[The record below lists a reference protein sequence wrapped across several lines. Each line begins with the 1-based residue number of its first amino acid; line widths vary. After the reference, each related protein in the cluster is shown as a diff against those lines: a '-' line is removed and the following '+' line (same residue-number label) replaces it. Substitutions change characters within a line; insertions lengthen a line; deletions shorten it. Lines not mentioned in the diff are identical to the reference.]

1 MNPASQPP
9 TPSRTLKA
17 YSLVT
22 QLVWRLVLISILLF
36 GTTWAVLNWV
46 IVPGIERLRPLLESQ
61 ATKALGVPVR
71 IGRITAVS
79 SGLVPSFELT
89 DVVLLDPQG
98 LPALTLARVAAAVS
112 PRSLWN
118 LGFEQLLIDQP
129 ELDIRRTASGQLL
142 IAGLALSGSATP
154 QDNDATLDWLFSQTE
169 LVVRGGTVRWTDEQR
184 GAPPLALGQVDLVI
198 RNSGRT
204 HAARMDASPPD
215 SWGERFSL
223 RGIFRQPRLSLQNG
237 RWKEWEGQLYA
248 DLPRI
253 DVSTLRQYADLG
265 VDIKQGV
272 GRARVWA
279 QVQRGS
285 ISGATADLSLQAVR
299 ATLGPRLEPLLL
311 DTLSGRLAGEKITDG
326 YEVKTQGLAF
336 QTTGGVRWPG
346 GNARLRH
353 TQARNQSEQGQLQAD
368 NLDLAAL
375 SQIASRLPLG
385 SSTHAALAA
394 YAPQGVVDSLQATWR
409 GPLDQPL
416 AYQAKGRVSQ
426 FQVAAQA
433 AIGSPGV
440 RGARVDFDFSQAGGQ
455 AKLALQNGA
464 LNLPGVF
471 AEPVLPLD
479 LLSGDLKWDIRA
491 QAGGDKLSASLTNL
505 RFANADAQGQL
516 EASWQ
521 TSDPAKAA
529 SRSRFPGVVDIKG
542 SISRADGARIFR
554 YLPLTMRQ
562 NTREYVRDSVVAG
575 TVTDV
580 KFRVKG
586 DATTIASK
594 DSLPGEFLI
603 SGNVKNATFAFAPPS
618 VAAKGAAPWPVLTQ
632 LNGQMSFDHN
642 SLRVTGATGVF
653 SAGVG
658 AAQGLQLVRAEAQIP
673 DLHGPTTVL
682 VSGDIRGS
690 LDEALRVV
698 NTSPLSAMM
707 GDALAQAKGS
717 GPADFRIRL
726 NLPVTNIDRARISG
740 TATLAGNDLHITPGS
755 PPLQKAQGQVVF
767 TESGFALVGVQAG
780 LLGGQARLEGG
791 MRPGTPGATPTTV
804 FKAQG
809 TTTAAGLRQT
819 PQLGIASRLASTA
832 VGSTTYNATLGFFQ
846 GAPEILVTSTLQG
859 MALGLPAPFNKAA
872 DAQLPLRFENTM
884 VRDAPAGAQHDV
896 LLVELGR
903 LAAVRFV
910 RDVSGPQPRVLR
922 GSLGVGLA
930 DNEAAPTPEQGVT
943 ANINLTTVNID
954 AWEALFDQISAEGTG
969 AGGTTAASTA
979 TAIPPSPPLTASA
992 ARASASATQSY
1003 LPTNIAL
1010 RARELSFEGRTLNNL
1025 VIGGSRQG
1033 LIWRANLDATQLN
1046 GYVEYRQSAGGGA
1059 GGLYARLS
1067 RLQLTQTNER
1077 ELDALLDEQPAN
1089 LPALDVVVDDLEL
1102 RGKKLGR
1109 LEIDAVNRGAG
1120 AVAREGGVREWRL
1133 RKLNLTMPEASFT
1146 ATGNW
1151 AAVGP
1156 TATPP
1161 GSAPGTRPLARAS
1174 TEQRRTV
1181 MSFKLDIA
1189 DSGKLLNR
1197 FGMKDVVRGG
1207 KGRMEGQVSWLG
1219 SPTTLDNAS
1228 LNGYF
1233 NINLEAGQFLKADPG
1248 IAKLLGVLSLQSLP
1262 RRLTLD
1268 FRDVFSQGFSF
1279 DFVRGDVTIEQGI
1292 AATNNLQMKGV
1303 NAAVLMDGKADI
1315 ARETQDIKVL
1325 VVPEIDAGT
1334 ASLVAAVI
1342 NPAIGITSFL
1352 AQLFLRRPLIQ
1363 AATQEFQISGSWAD
1377 PKVERADR
1385 KAAPAV
1391 PASTPSPTPEPAR

>member
-1 MNPASQPP
+1 MNQASSPL
-9 TPSRTLKA
+9 PSASRNLKA

-22 QLVWRLVLISILLF
+22 QLIWRLVLIAALLF
-36 GTTWAVLNWV
+36 GVTWAALNWA
-46 IVPGIERLRPLLESQ
+46 IVPGIERLRPVLESQ

-79 SGLVPSFELT
+79 SGLVPSFELS

-98 LPALTLARVAAAVS
+98 QPALKLTRVAAAVS
-112 PRSLWN
+112 PQSLWN

-142 IAGLALSGSATP
+142 IAGLALSGGAQKDDS
-154 QDNDATLDWLFSQTE
+154 ATLDWLFSQSE

-184 GAPPLALGQVDLVI
+184 GAPPLALRQVDLVI
-198 RNSGRT
+198 RNSGRHHT
-204 HAARMDASPPD
+204 ARLDASPPD

-223 RGIFRQPRLSLQNG
+223 RGIFRQPRLSLHSG
-237 RWKEWEGQLYA
+237 RWKEWEGELYA
-248 DLPRI
+248 DLARI
-253 DVSTLRQYADLG
+253 DVSTLRQYADVG
-265 VDIKQGV
+265 VDIAQGT

-285 ISGATADLSLQAVR
+285 IVGATADLSLQAVR

-311 DTLSGRLAGEKITDG
+311 DSLSGRLAGQKIADG
-326 YEVKTQGLAF
+326 FEVETQGLAF

-346 GNARLRH
+346 GNAKLRLTH
-353 TQARNQSEQGQLQAD
+353 PKNQSEQGQLQAD

-375 SQIASRLPLG
+375 SQIASRVPLG
-385 SSTHAALAA
+385 SATHAALTA
-394 YAPQGVVDSLQATWR
+394 YAPQGVVESLQATWR
-409 GPLDQPL
+409 GPLDQPQ

-426 FQVAAQA
+426 LAVAAQA
-433 AIGSPGV
+433 SIGTPGV
-440 RGARVDFDFSQAGGQ
+440 RGARLDFDFSQAGGQ

-464 LNLPGVF
+464 LDLPGVF
-471 AEPVLPLD
+471 DEPVLPLD

-542 SISRADGARIFR
+542 SISRANGARVYR
-554 YLPLTMRQ
+554 YLPLTMPQ
-562 NTREYVRDSVVAG
+562 NTREYVRDSVLAG

-594 DSLPGEFLI
+594 DSQPGEFLI

-618 VAAKGAAPWPVLTQ
+618 VATKSAAPWPVLTQ

-653 SAGVG
+653 SGSAGGV
-658 AAQGLQLVRAEAQIP
+658 QGLQLLRAEAQIP

-682 VSGDIRGS
+682 VSGDMRGP

-707 GDALAQAKGS
+707 GDALAQAKAS
-717 GPADFRIRL
+717 GPADFRVRL
-726 NLPVTNIDRARISG
+726 NLPVTNIDRSKISG
-740 TATLAGNDLHITPGS
+740 TATLAGNDLQITPGS
-755 PPLQKAQGQVVF
+755 PPLQKAQGQVTF
-767 TESGFALVGVQAG
+767 TESGFALVGAQAG

-791 MRPGTPGATPTTV
+791 MRPSTPGATPTTV
-804 FKAQG
+804 FRAQG
-809 TTTAAGLRQT
+809 TTSATGLRQA
-819 PQLGIASRLASTA
+819 PQLGVVSRLASTA
-832 VGSTTYNATLGFFQ
+832 VGSTTYSATLAFFQ
-846 GAPEILVTSTLQG
+846 GTPEIWVSSNLQG

-872 DAQLPLRFENTM
+872 DMPLPLRFENTV
-884 VRDAPAGAQHDV
+884 VRDAPAGAQHD
-896 LLVELGR
+896 LLVVELGR
-903 LAAVRFV
+903 LAAVRYL

-930 DNEAAPTPEQGVT
+930 DNEAAPMAEQGVT
-943 ANINLTTVNID
+943 ANINLATVNID
-954 AWEALFDQISAEGTG
+954 AWETLLDQVSGDGSGT
-969 AGGTTAASTA
+969 AGTTTVTPPTA
-979 TAIPPSPPLTASA
+979 GA
-992 ARASASATQSY
+992 ARATASATQSY
-1003 LPTNIAL
+1003 LPTSIAL

-1033 LIWRANLDATQLN
+1033 LIWRANLDASQLN

-1067 RLQLTQTNER
+1067 RLLLTQSNER

-1109 LEIDAVNRGAG
+1109 LEIEAINRGAG
-1120 AVAREGGVREWRL
+1120 AVARDGGVREWRL

-1151 AAVGP
+1151 AAVGAP
-1156 TATPP
+1156 AVP
-1161 GSAPGTRPLARAS
+1161 PGTRLVPRVGG
-1174 TEQRRTV
+1174 EQRRTV

-1189 DSGKLLNR
+1189 DSGQLLTR

-1228 LNGYF
+1228 LNGNF
-1233 NINLEAGQFLKADPG
+1233 NINLESGQFLKADPG

-1334 ASLVAAVI
+1334 ASLVATVI

-1385 KAAPAV
+1385 KAAPAI
-1391 PASTPSPTPEPAR
+1391 PASPSIPAQELPR

>member
-1 MNPASQPP
+1 MNQAPPSAVPASA
-9 TPSRTLKA
+9 SRALKA
-17 YSLVT
+17 YSLAT
-22 QLVWRLVLISILLF
+22 QIILRLVLAALLLF
-36 GTTWAVLNWV
+36 GLTWAALNWA
-46 IVPGIERLRPLLESQ
+46 IVPGIERLRPVLESQ

-79 SGLVPSFELT
+79 SGLVPSFEMT
-89 DVVLLDPQG
+89 DVLLMDPQG
-98 LPALTLARVAAAVS
+98 KPALQLARVAAAVS
-112 PRSLWN
+112 PQSLWN

-142 IAGLALSGSATP
+142 IAGLALSGGAQTA
-154 QDNDATLDWLFSQTE
+154 DDGTLDWLFSQSE

-184 GAPPLALGQVDLVI
+184 GAPPLALSQVDLVI
-198 RNSGRT
+198 RNTGRR
-204 HAARMDASPPD
+204 HLARLDATPPG

-223 RGIFRQPRLSLQNG
+223 RGIFQQPRLSLRSG

-248 DLPRI
+248 DLARI
-253 DVSTLRQYADLG
+253 DVSALRQYADVG
-265 VDIKQGV
+265 VDIAQGT

-279 QVQRGS
+279 QVQRGA
-285 ISGATADLSLQAVR
+285 IMGATADLSLQAVR
-299 ATLGPRLEPLLL
+299 ATLGQGLEPLLL
-311 DTLSGRLAGEKITDG
+311 DTLSGRLAGQKIADG
-326 YEVKTQGLAF
+326 FEVETQGLAF

-346 GNARLRH
+346 GNAKLRH
-353 TQARNQSEQGQLQAD
+353 THAKNQSEQGQLQAD
-368 NLDLAAL
+368 KLDLAAL
-375 SQIASRLPLG
+375 GQIASRLPLG
-385 SSTHAALAA
+385 SATHAALAA

-426 FQVAAQA
+426 LNVAAQA
-433 AIGSPGV
+433 SIGTPGV
-440 RGARVDFDFSQAGGQ
+440 RGAGVEFDFNQAGGQ
-455 AKLALQNGA
+455 AKLALQKGA
-464 LNLPGVF
+464 LDLPGVF
-471 AEPVLPLD
+471 EEPVLPLD
-479 LLSGDLKWDIRA
+479 LLSGDVKWEIRA
-491 QAGGDKLSASLTNL
+491 QAGGDKLSASITNL

-516 EASWQ
+516 EASWH

-542 SISRADGARIFR
+542 SISRADGARVHR
-554 YLPLTMRQ
+554 YLPLTMPPT
-562 NTREYVRDSVVAG
+562 TRHYVRDSVLAG

-594 DSLPGEFLI
+594 DSLPGEFAI
-603 SGNVKNATFAFAPPS
+603 AGNVRNATFAFAPAT
-618 VAAKGAAPWPVLTQ
+618 VAAKGSAPWPALTQ

-642 SLRVTGATGVF
+642 SMKV
-653 SAGVG
+653 VG
-658 AAQGLQLVRAEAQIP
+658 ASGGFSGAPGLQLLRAEAQIP

-682 VSGDIRGS
+682 VAGDIRGP

-717 GPADFRIRL
+717 GPADFRVRL
-726 NLPVTNIDRARISG
+726 NLPVNTIDRSKVSG

-767 TESGFALVGVQAG
+767 TESGFALVGAQAG

-791 MRPGTPGATPTTV
+791 MRAPTPGATPTTV
-804 FKAQG
+804 FRAQG

-819 PQLGIASRLASTA
+819 PQLGVVSRLASNA
-832 VGSTTYNATLGFFQ
+832 VGSTTYSATLAFFQ
-846 GAPEILVTSTLQG
+846 GTPEIVVASNLQG

-884 VRDAPAGAQHDV
+884 VRDAPAGAQHDLMV
-896 LLVELGR
+896 VELGR
-903 LAAVRFV
+903 LAAMRYV
-910 RDVSGPQPRVLR
+910 RDVSGPLPRVLR

-930 DNEAAPTPEQGVT
+930 DNETAPMPELGVT
-943 ANINLTTVNID
+943 ANINLATVNLN
-954 AWEALFDQISAEGTG
+954 AWEDLVDYATGDSSAVAALAVSA
-969 AGGTTAASTA
+969 A
-979 TAIPPSPPLTASA
+979 TARATASA
-992 ARASASATQSY
+992 AQTY
-1003 LPTNIAL
+1003 LPTSVAL
-1010 RARELSFEGRTLNNL
+1010 RARELTMDGRTLTNL

-1059 GGLYARLS
+1059 GGLYARLA
-1067 RLQLTQTNER
+1067 RLQLTQNNER

-1109 LEIDAVNRGAG
+1109 LEIDATNRGAG
-1120 AVAREGGVREWRL
+1120 ANARDGGVREWRL
-1133 RKLNLTMPEASFT
+1133 RKLNLTMPEASFS

-1151 AAVGP
+1151 AAVNAQALP
-1156 TATPP
+1156 
-1161 GSAPGTRPLARAS
+1161 SARARTGS
-1174 TEQRRTV
+1174 EPRRTV
-1181 MSFKLDIA
+1181 MGFKLEIA
-1189 DSGKLLNR
+1189 DSGQLLSR
-1197 FGMKDVVRGG
+1197 FGMKDLVRGG

-1228 LNGYF
+1228 LSGNF
-1233 NINLEAGQFLKADPG
+1233 NINLESGQFLKADPG

-1334 ASLVAAVI
+1334 ASLVATVI

-1377 PKVERADR
+1377 PKVERSDR
-1385 KAAPAV
+1385 KAAPA
-1391 PASTPSPTPEPAR
+1391 ATNPTLEPTR